1 LAISF
6 LRSGTSLAANYRA
19 ACRARSAA
27 DFISKVSVVTEEA
40 NETLFWFELLVEAEL
55 VKMKVLDSLMKEC
68 EELLKN
74 FFNIAGYGEA

>member
-1 LAISF
+1 L
-6 LRSGTSLAANYRA
+6 
-19 ACRARSAA
+19 
-27 DFISKVSVVTEEA
+27 
-40 NETLFWFELLVEAEL
+40 LFEAEL

>member
-1 LAISF
+1 M
-6 LRSGTSLAANYRA
+6 
-19 ACRARSAA
+19 
-27 DFISKVSVVTEEA
+27 TEEA

-74 FFNIAGYGEA
+74 FFHIAGYGEA